1 MRSLEEVLGS
11 ATKASENED
20 LRRLLKTILPKVSE
34 KVYEVL
40 KRYPYIE
47 DLAEEV
53 SRIKRYSIENLEGL
67 LKQAMDSVVRVG
79 GRAYYAE
86 TPEDARRIV
95 GGIVGKGKIVIKGK
109 SMISE
114 EIGINEYLRKLG
126 NEVWETDL
134 GMLILQAGSERPSH
148 PVIPAV
154 HLSKASVA
162 EYLKSIGVDVNEKME
177 AEEIVRRVRIFL
189 REKFVK
195 ANVGITGANAF
206 AADTGATVTVE
217 NESNN
222 RLSSALPEI
231 HIVLVSVDK
240 IVPTLED
247 ALKVAM
253 VQAAYAG

>member
-1 MRSLEEVLGS
+1 
-11 ATKASENED
+11 
-20 LRRLLKTILPKVSE
+20 
-34 KVYEVL
+34 
-40 KRYPYIE
+40 

-148 PVIPAV
+148 P
-154 HLSKASVA
+154 
-162 EYLKSIGVDVNEKME
+162 
-177 AEEIVRRVRIFL
+177 
-189 REKFVK
+189 
-195 ANVGITGANAF
+195 
-206 AADTGATVTVE
+206 
-217 NESNN
+217 
-222 RLSSALPEI
+222 
-231 HIVLVSVDK
+231 
-240 IVPTLED
+240 
-247 ALKVAM
+247 
-253 VQAAYAG
+253 